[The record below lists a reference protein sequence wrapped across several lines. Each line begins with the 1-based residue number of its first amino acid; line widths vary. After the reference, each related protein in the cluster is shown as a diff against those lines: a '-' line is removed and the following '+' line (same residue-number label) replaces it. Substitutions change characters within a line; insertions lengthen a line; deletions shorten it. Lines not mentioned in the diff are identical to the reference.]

1 MLYDVFD
8 KKTITREAM
17 IADFTRKI
25 IDRDVE
31 IGRLKIDI
39 EGRKAHVE
47 ELLGVI
53 SEKENQ
59 IVTIS
64 NSLSWRIT
72 KPLRDLSGKLYKLKN
87 KRKE

>member
-1 MLYDVFD
+1 
-8 KKTITREAM
+8 M

-31 IGRLKIDI
+31 IEKLKTDI
-39 EGRKAHVE
+39 EGRKAHVN
-47 ELLGVI
+47 ELLNVI

-59 IVTIS
+59 IVSIS

-72 KPLRDLSGKLYKLKN
+72 KPLRDVSGKLHEFKN
-87 KRKE
+87 KKIK

>member
-1 MLYDVFD
+1 MLYEVF
-8 KKTITREAM
+8 KQKVVTREAL

-31 IGRLKIDI
+31 IEKLKVDI

-53 SEKENQ
+53 AEKESQ

-72 KPLRDLSGKLYKLKN
+72 KPLRDVSGKLHEMKN
-87 KRKE
+87 KKIQ

>member
-8 KKTITREAM
+8 KKTTTREAM

-31 IGRLKIDI
+31 IEKLKVDID
-39 EGRKAHVE
+39 GRKAHVE

-53 SEKENQ
+53 NEKENQ

-72 KPLRDLSGKLYKLKN
+72 KPLRDVSGKLNRLKN
-87 KRKE
+87 KK